1 MGYRIRECI
10 CSGLPFNIAA
20 LANLWEGMINISRQ
34 EPVSS
39 MLGLFAP
46 NMQFSSS
53 MKTPLDGTIYSTMR
67 FLEQIYLPLR
77 IIKFLKFTGARCP
90 HVAQRRITSVVQK
103 VIEFFVFELL
113 PTKLA
118 LFIRVWRFKTSLG
131 AKDLLLKCLR
141 GVLFY
146 CDKDEENNFSHLRL
160 PVMPRF

>member
-20 LANLWEGMINISRQ
+20 LANLSEGRINISQQ

-53 MKTPLDGTIYSTMR
+53 MKTPLDGTIYSIMR

-77 IIKFLKFTGARCP
+77 IIKFLKFTGTRCP
-90 HVAQRRITSVVQK
+90 LVAQQRITSGAQK
-103 VIEFFVFELL
+103 VIYFFVFELL
-113 PTKLA
+113 PSKLA

-131 AKDLLLKCLR
+131 AKYPMLKCLR

-146 CDKDEENNFSHLRL
+146 YDKGEENNFSHLRL